1 MRCSRAIKRRGK
13 SYARWTEGESRF
25 GSKQTRSFINL
36 ALAPQLQQLHRRRCV
51 FLRLSLASDV
61 KGDGKADSPDE
72 EIVWPSLKLPRLCE
86 HV

>member
-36 ALAPQLQQLHRRRCV
+36 ALAPKLATATQSQMCLFAALSCIRRKSGWQGR
-51 FLRLSLASDV
+51 F
-61 KGDGKADSPDE
+61 P
-72 EIVWPSLKLPRLCE
+72 
-86 HV
+86 